1 MYDLLCVLLLSNS
14 LCLMDTMDDFM
25 LNLEM
30 LYKKHEAGITLC
42 AVMFCLAV
50 SLLVY
55 VYMGL
60 PRKTEVS
67 DYEVID
73 SRSYLDKA
81 EYKDGAINLVGW
93 FFVGSQDLRMQ
104 MKKEI
109 VLRNSTSGNS
119 YSYPVQYLNRLDVTK
134 LFMKAFPKTFQSDK
148 YSRAGFM
155 TQINT
160 RFIEDGI
167 YKIYI
172 GYVYNNK
179 KFISDLKRE
188 IVIK

>member
-1 MYDLLCVLLLSNS
+1 
-14 LCLMDTMDDFM
+14 
-25 LNLEM
+25 
-30 LYKKHEAGITLC
+30 
-42 AVMFCLAV
+42 
-50 SLLVY
+50 
-55 VYMGL
+55 MGL
-60 PRKTEVS
+60 PRKTAVS

-73 SRSYLDKA
+73 SRSSLDKA
-81 EYKDGAINLVGW
+81 EYTAGAIKLVGW
-93 FFVGSQDLRMQ
+93 FFVTNQDLRVQ
-104 MKKEI
+104 MKKEVVI
-109 VLRNSTSGNS
+109 RNLTSGNS
-119 YSYPVQYLNRLDVTK
+119 YSYPVQYLNRHDVTRS
-134 LFMKAFPKTFQSDK
+134 FMKAFPKAFQSDI

-160 RFIEDGI
+160 RFIEDGT